1 VQSPSPAGTN
11 AGILPLLC
19 AWPVLRLAVGK
30 GKGPG
35 GRQLPAMPA
44 AWLLLLL
51 LLADPL
57 LVGLADRLIDML
69 VLDVLVAGVYR
80 TYEYSR
86 TGFHSYRVRA
96 SAAPPPTA
104 PTPTPGRLRD
114 CPK

>member
-1 VQSPSPAGTN
+1 MQSPSPAGTN

-69 VLDVLVAGVYR
+69 VLDVLVAGVYVR
-80 TYEYSR
+80 VQSYWISLLSR
-86 TGFHSYRVRA
+86 SRVRR
-96 SAAPPPTA
+96 SAAHSAHTH
-104 PTPTPGRLRD
+104 TRQTERLS
-114 CPK
+114 